1 MPILNLKA
9 ASESALALLFPM
21 PPNFLNL
28 KLSEKNMDVKDFL
41 KAVSA
46 RRSNYKLEGSSPI
59 PGGEITEIVREIVRN
74 SPSAFNSQ
82 SSRVAILFSE
92 SAKKFWEI
100 VFETLSPK
108 TPPENAA
115 AFRDKIDSFA
125 AAYGTILFFDDE
137 KVTNAT
143 AEKFPEFAK
152 NFPLWAQQSNAMIQ
166 FAVWCALTAAGLGAN
181 LQHYN
186 PAIDEAVREEYGFP
200 VRWKLIAQMPFGS
213 PAEPP
218 AQKPD
223 TPIGSRV
230 IVI

>member
-46 RRSNYKLEGSSPI
+46 RRSNYKLGGSSPI

-108 TPPENAA
+108 TLPENAN

>member
-1 MPILNLKA
+1 MDIK
-9 ASESALALLFPM
+9 
-21 PPNFLNL
+21 NFL
-28 KLSEKNMDVKDFL
+28 KV
-41 KAVSA
+41 VSA
-46 RRSNYKLEGSSPI
+46 RRSNYKLGGSSPI

-92 SAKKFWEI
+92 SAKRFWEI

-108 TPPENAA
+108 TLPENAA
-115 AFRDKIDSFA
+115 AFRNKIDSFA
-125 AAYGTILFFDDE
+125 AAHGTILFFDDE

-152 NFPLWAQQSNAMIQ
+152 NFPLWVQQSNAMIQ

-218 AQKPD
+218 APKPE

>member
-41 KAVSA
+41 KAVST
-46 RRSNYKLEGSSPI
+46 RRSNYKLGGSSPI

-186 PAIDEAVREEYGFP
+186 PTIDEAVREEYGFP

>member
-1 MPILNLKA
+1 
-9 ASESALALLFPM
+9 
-21 PPNFLNL
+21 
-28 KLSEKNMDVKDFL
+28 MDVKDFL

-46 RRSNYKLEGSSPI
+46 RRSNYKLGGSSPI

-143 AEKFPEFAK
+143 AEKFP
-152 NFPLWAQQSNAMIQ
+152 
-166 FAVWCALTAAGLGAN
+166 
-181 LQHYN
+181 
-186 PAIDEAVREEYGFP
+186 
-200 VRWKLIAQMPFGS
+200 
-213 PAEPP
+213 
-218 AQKPD
+218 
-223 TPIGSRV
+223 
-230 IVI
+230 